1 MYQEKIK
8 NYKQSNKNEFDL
20 GFNSERLAYIP
31 GYFSSYLD
39 KSRLPNF
46 TLLVSRDNQI
56 AHLSK
61 DISKKMSMELPF
73 INIAAIEQYK

>member
-39 KSRLPNF
+39 QSKLPNF
-46 TLLVSRDNQI
+46 TLFFVLSSSLFVRD
-56 AHLSK
+56 SK
-61 DISKKMSMELPF
+61 DS
-73 INIAAIEQYK
+73 

>member
-39 KSRLPNF
+39 KSNNSIKP
-46 TLLVSRDNQI
+46 
-56 AHLSK
+56 
-61 DISKKMSMELPF
+61 MS
-73 INIAAIEQYK
+73 N